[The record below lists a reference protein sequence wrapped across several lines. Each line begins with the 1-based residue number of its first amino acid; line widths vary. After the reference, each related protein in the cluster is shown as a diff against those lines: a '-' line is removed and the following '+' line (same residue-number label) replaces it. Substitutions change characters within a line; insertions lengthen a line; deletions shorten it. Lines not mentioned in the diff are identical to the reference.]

1 MENELETKKAH
12 QENDVARPDPAERPG
27 LRPAVTIAMVS
38 LLIWF
43 GFQTVALV
51 LERNNLMAVNSNFE
65 AGMGQA
71 EKMRAQ
77 LETLITRTAELASK
91 GNASA
96 KAAIEELQ
104 QRGIPLGSSPPSS
117 K

>member
-1 MENELETKKAH
+1 MENEFETAETHQAH
-12 QENDVARPDPAERPG
+12 DVARPEPRERRA
-27 LRPAVTIAMVS
+27 LTLTIVS

-51 LERNNLMAVNSNFE
+51 LERNQLSALKSNFE
-65 AGMGQA
+65 AAAGEAQ
-71 EKMRAQ
+71 KMQAQ
-77 LETLITRTAELASK
+77 LQTLITQTAELASK

-96 KAAIEELQ
+96 KAAVEELAKK
-104 QRGIPLGSSPPSS
+104 GVPLPSTTPPS